1 MLFFKNTLK
10 GNIMMNIKSFSSMA
24 AFAVICGVYAA
35 CPDPDMIEK
44 VKRGEVDCVKV
55 SWFGFDAEDSTRHV
69 QAALDSKA
77 RKVVIDR
84 MPQGVWIV
92 RPLFLRKS
100 GKEIV
105 FEDGAELVAKRGE
118 YRSGSD
124 SLLTL
129 KRVKDVVIRGKGTIR
144 MWHDD
149 YLKPPYPLA
158 EWRHGISA
166 TSVENLT
173 LDGITVRD
181 SGGDGLYIGVAG
193 SDHIPCRN
201 ITVRNC
207 VFDRNSRQGISVI
220 SVDGLTVENTL
231 LNNTIGR
238 PPQAGIDF
246 EPNHIAH
253 MFKRCVLR
261 GCEISGNKG
270 SGIEV
275 YLVNF
280 NAESDPVDI
289 RVENCRISGNSCSFR
304 YWVDLGG
311 ISNPFDDGTV
321 VFDGCTMERGK
332 HYAVFVKRRRFANG
346 KTIFRNCRIVDACTA
361 NPTNADVRAEMKGFI
376 GAAPECIVFD
386 NVSIKQP
393 VKRQWISIES
403 EKVFDGVPT
412 VISGRVEIE
421 SPEGKSVEILDKNWY
436 NARPSY
442 KSRPKF
448 PDRVQSDLS
457 AVTVYDAR
465 PGEMERFDPIFIR
478 GRNKFYHVFYADSAR
493 TVRFRGIQMKVG
505 KRDASKIPLYFH
517 GMKEWKILNQAP
529 MPGFEESEFSFNAPA
544 AGFYRMSVDTKGNG
558 FAMTAS
564 DAPVALNV
572 CRENVALVSSV
583 GSLYFNVP
591 ENANATC
598 LISGE
603 SIKERCGLEIYN
615 QQGTRIY
622 GNPDISAP
630 TRIEFPS
637 ENIHRRFIL
646 KLMPPVNGVYED
658 VYLGVSGAPGFL
670 FLGAGKYWK

>member
-1 MLFFKNTLK
+1 
-10 GNIMMNIKSFSSMA
+10 MA
-24 AFAVICGVYAA
+24 AFAVICGVCAA

-84 MPQGVWIV
+84 MPQGAWIV

-129 KRVKDVVIRGKGTIR
+129 KRVKDIVIRGKGTIR

-253 MFKRCVLR
+253 MFKRCILR

-289 RVENCRISGNSCSFR
+289 RVENCRISGNGCSFR
-304 YWVDLGG
+304 YSVDLGG

-321 VFDGCTMERGK
+321 VFDKCTMERGK
-332 HYAVFVKRRRFANG
+332 HFAVSVDRRKFACG
-346 KTIFRNCRIVDACTA
+346 KTIFRNCRIVDACTVCS
-361 NPTNADVRAEMKGFI
+361 TNADVRVEVKGFI
-376 GAAPECIVFD
+376 GAAPDSIIFD
-386 NVSIKQP
+386 NVSVRQP
-393 VKRQWISIES
+393 VKRQWISFVGDRILE
-403 EKVFDGVPT
+403 GAPT
-412 VISGRVEIE
+412 FISGRVEIE
-421 SPEGKSVEILDKNWY
+421 SPEGKSVEILDEAWREN
-436 NARPSY
+436 RFPHTDCSG
-442 KSRPKF
+442 F
-448 PDRVQSDLS
+448 PDPVHADLTKVAVQ
-457 AVTVYDAR
+457 DAH
-465 PGEMERFDPIFIR
+465 PGEMERFDPMYVR
-478 GRNKFYHVFYADSAR
+478 GRNKFYYIFYADAAR
-493 TVRFRGIQMKVG
+493 TVRFRGVQKKIG
-505 KRDASKIPLYFH
+505 KRDASEIPLYFH
-517 GMKEWKILNQAP
+517 GMEGWTALSCAR
-529 MPGFEESEFSFNAPA
+529 MPGFEESEFSFRAPS

-558 FAMTAS
+558 FAVTAS
-564 DAPVALNV
+564 DAPVAFNV
-572 CRENVALVSSV
+572 CRENVALISSV
-583 GSLYFNVP
+583 GRLYLYVP
-591 ENANATC
+591 ENCSATC
-598 LISGE
+598 LVVGE
-603 SIKERCGLEIYN
+603 TVKEGCGLEIYN
-615 QQGTRIY
+615 QIGECVQR
-622 GNPDISAP
+622 NADIFAP
-630 TRIEFPS
+630 VRMDIPK
-637 ENIHRRFIL
+637 ENAARLMTL
-646 KLMPPVNGVYED
+646 KLMPPEKGVNED
-658 VYLGVSGAPGFL
+658 VFFGVRGVPGYL